1 MIRSLF
7 AGVAGMKNHQIRM
20 DVIGNNISNV
30 NTVGFKSQRANFQD
44 MVYQMIKSPSAPTGG
59 TSGAGSINPS
69 QVGTGVIVAGIG
81 TNMGQGALQGTGR
94 TLDLAIQG
102 NGFFQVTDTS
112 GKSVYTRNGIF
123 YIDQN
128 GFMVDSNGNLLVGI
142 GNYDATPPTWID
154 PGSIQFVD
162 SKENA
167 AVVGSISIGKD
178 GKITAYDTAG
188 NQLKIKIG
196 SNTPTNAYVAL
207 FTFPNPEGLK
217 KVGQNYFDVTDASGS
232 ANLLDNT
239 KMSSEINSGYLEM
252 SNVDLTDEFTN
263 MITTQ
268 RGYQASARIITVSD
282 TMLEELI
289 NLKR

>member
-44 MVYQMIKSPSAPTGG
+44 MVYQMIKSPSAPTQG
-59 TSGAGSINPS
+59 TSGAGSVNPS

-81 TNMGQGALQGTGR
+81 TNMEQGPLQGTGR

-102 NGFFQVTDTS
+102 NGFFQVKDASNRTL
-112 GKSVYTRNGIF
+112 YTRNGIF
-123 YIDQN
+123 FIDKN
-128 GFMVDSNGNLLVGI
+128 GFLVDSNGNLLTGK
-142 GNYDATPPTWID
+142 GTDNTT
-154 PGSIQFVD
+154 GSIQFVD
-162 SKENA
+162 SSGYA
-167 AVVGSISIGKD
+167 AVVGSINIGKD

-188 NQLKIKIG
+188 TQLKFKIG
-196 SNTPTNAYVAL
+196 SNTNLVDIAYIAL

-217 KVGQNYFDVTDASGS
+217 KVGQNYFEETVASGG
-232 ANLLDNT
+232 AGDPLDNT
-239 KMSSEINSGYLEM
+239 NMSSEIDSGYLEM

>member
-20 DVIGNNISNV
+20 DVIANNISNV

-69 QVGTGVIVAGIG
+69 QVGTGVIVAGVG

-102 NGFFQVTDTS
+102 NGFFQVTDAS
-112 GKSVYTRNGIF
+112 NKSVYTRNGIF

-128 GFMVDSNGNLLVGI
+128 GYIVDSNGNQLTGTDNAANNTNT
-142 GNYDATPPTWID
+142 GN
-154 PGSIQFVD
+154 IQFVKQD
-162 SKENA
+162 TDGNYVP

-188 NQLKIKIG
+188 NQLTIKIG
-196 SNTPTNAYVAL
+196 SNTSTNAYVAL

-217 KVGQNYFDVTDASGS
+217 KVGQNYFDKTDASGS
-232 ANLLDNT
+232 ENRLDNT
-239 KMSSEINSGYLEM
+239 KMSSEIDSGYLEM

-268 RGYQASARIITVSD
+268 RGYQASARMITVSD
-282 TMLEELI
+282 TMLEELL

>member
-7 AGVAGMKNHQIRM
+7 SGVSGMKNHQIRM
-20 DVIGNNISNV
+20 DVIGNNIANV
-30 NTVGFKSQRANFQD
+30 NTTGFKSQRANFQD

-59 TSGAGSINPS
+59 ASGAGSVNPS
-69 QVGTGVIVAGIG
+69 QVGTGIIVAGIG

-102 NGFFQVTDTS
+102 NGFFQVTDAS
-112 GKSVYTRNGIF
+112 KKSVYTRNGIF
-123 YIDQN
+123 YIDKN
-128 GFMVDSNGNLLVGI
+128 GFMVDSNGNLLTGI
-142 GNYDATPPTWID
+142 GYDGTAWTT

-162 SKENA
+162 SSGNP
-167 AVVGSISIGKD
+167 AVVGSINIGKD

-188 NQLKIKIG
+188 NQLDIKIG
-196 SNTPTNAYVAL
+196 TDTVANAYVAL
-207 FTFPNPEGLK
+207 YAFANQEGLK
-217 KVGQNYFDVTDASGS
+217 KIGQNYFDVTGASGS
-232 ANLLDNT
+232 ATRLDNT
-239 KMSSEINSGYLEM
+239 AMSSEIDSGYLEM

-268 RGYQASARIITVSD
+268 RGYQANARIITVSD

>member
-1 MIRSLF
+1 
-7 AGVAGMKNHQIRM
+7 MKNHQIRM

-102 NGFFQVTDTS
+102 NGFFQVTDASNRTL
-112 GKSVYTRNGIF
+112 YTRNGIF
-123 YIDQN
+123 YIDKN
-128 GFMVDSNGNLLVGI
+128 GYIVDGNGNQVTGTD
-142 GNYDATPPTWID
+142 NNSSSPQT
-154 PGSIQFVD
+154 GSIQI
-162 SKENA
+162 SGGNGSI
-167 AVVGSISIGKD
+167 GSISIGKD

-188 NQLKIKIG
+188 NSLNVSYPYI
-196 SNTPTNAYVAL
+196 AL

-232 ANLLDNT
+232 ANRLDNT

-268 RGYQASARIITVSD
+268 RGYQASARMITVSD
-282 TMLEELI
+282 TMLEELL

>member
-44 MVYQMIKSPSAPTGG
+44 MVYQMIKSPSAPTQD
-59 TSGAGSINPS
+59 TSGAGSVNPS

-81 TNMGQGALQGTGR
+81 TNMEQGPLQGTGR

-102 NGFFQVTDTS
+102 NGFFQVTGAGNRTL
-112 GKSVYTRNGIF
+112 YTRNGIF
-123 YIDQN
+123 YIDKN
-128 GFMVDSNGNLLVGI
+128 GFLVDSNGNLLTGK
-142 GNYDATPPTWID
+142 GTDNTT
-154 PGSIQFVD
+154 GSIQFVD
-162 SKENA
+162 SSGNA

-178 GKITAYDTAG
+178 GKITAYDPAG
-188 NQLKIKIG
+188 TQLQFKIG
-196 SNTPTNAYVAL
+196 SNQRANAYIAL

-217 KVGQNYFDVTDASGS
+217 KAGQNYFEKTVASGTES
-232 ANLLDNT
+232 PMDNAT
-239 KMSSEINSGYLEM
+239 MTTEIASGYLEM

-268 RGYQASARIITVSD
+268 RGYQASARVITVSD

>member
-102 NGFFQVTDTS
+102 NGFFKVTGTS

-128 GFMVDSNGNLLVGI
+128 GFMVDSNGNLLTGI
-142 GNYDATPPTWID
+142 GNDGATSPTWTA
-154 PGSIQFVD
+154 PGSIQFID
-162 SKENA
+162 STGNA

-188 NQLKIKIG
+188 NQLTIKIG
-196 SNTPTNAYVAL
+196 SNTPPNAYVAL

-232 ANLLDNT
+232 ENRLDNT
-239 KMSSEINSGYLEM
+239 KMSSEIESGYLEM